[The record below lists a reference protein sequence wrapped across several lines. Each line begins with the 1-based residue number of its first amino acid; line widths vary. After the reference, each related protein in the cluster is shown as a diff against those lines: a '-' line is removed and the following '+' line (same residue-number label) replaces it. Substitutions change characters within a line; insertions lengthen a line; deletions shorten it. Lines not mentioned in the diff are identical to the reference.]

1 MTSTRARTSWTS
13 ACAGCGRSSVLTR
26 ESKQC
31 GMRVTGWLRRNPLEA
46 AWAVFAVVNW
56 VAMIAWPDW
65 ETIPFHFVWISLT
78 FVYGVRVWRTQT
90 MSLVLLVVILAT
102 GASIFADAFAGIQLW
117 GELFEVPLMS
127 AMFLAMVWHA
137 QRRQSALAELQ
148 GVAEMRA
155 SLLERQERFLHDAS
169 HELRTPVTIAR
180 GHLELLRRE
189 QPDSPE
195 LEVALDELGRMER
208 IVERLLLLAKSEQQG
223 FAFEEIDVE
232 AFLSDLFIRWS
243 EVAPRAWRLDVDLVG
258 RLRADPEALRNA
270 LDALLENA
278 VKYTDPGDS
287 IELAA
292 HAEGAGG
299 VVIEVSDSGSGVPPE
314 ALPHIFDRWARADSA
329 RTRER
334 GGAGLGLAI
343 VAAVARAHGGR
354 CSVNAL
360 PQGTA
365 FRIHL
370 PVIAAPASAN
380 APGPPPADEGELA
393 GAGPELALS

>member
-1 MTSTRARTSWTS
+1 
-13 ACAGCGRSSVLTR
+13 
-26 ESKQC
+26 
-31 GMRVTGWLRRNPLEA
+31 MRVTGWLRRNPLEA
-46 AWAVFAVVNW
+46 AWAVFAAANLAAMVVW
-56 VAMIAWPDW
+56 SSW

-78 FVYGVRVWRTQT
+78 IVYGIRVWSMRT
-90 MSLVLLVVILAT
+90 MWAVLSVVILAT
-102 GASIFADAFAGIQLW
+102 GVSISSDAFEGIQLW

-137 QRRQSALAELQ
+137 QRRQSALAAVQ

-155 SLLERQERFLHDAS
+155 TLLERQERFLHDAS

-180 GHLELLRRE
+180 GHLELLRRD

-208 IVERLLLLAKSEQQG
+208 LVERLLLLAKSEQQG
-223 FAFEEIDVE
+223 FAFEEIDLE
-232 AFLSDLFIRWS
+232 AFLSDLFMRWS
-243 EVAPRAWRLDVDLVG
+243 EVAPRAWRLDVDLAG
-258 RLRADPEALRNA
+258 RLVADPEALRDA

-278 VKYTDPGDS
+278 VKYTDAGDS

-292 HAEGAGG
+292 HADGVGG
-299 VVIEVSDSGSGVPPE
+299 VVIEVSDSGSGVPSE
-314 ALPHIFDRWARADSA
+314 ALPHIFDRWARADDA

-354 CSVNAL
+354 CSVKSL
-360 PQGTA
+360 PRGTA
-365 FRIHL
+365 FRLHL
-370 PVIAAPASAN
+370 PVRVPPDKAPSPTP
-380 APGPPPADEGELA
+380 APEGELA
-393 GAGPELALS
+393 GAGTGSALTEERVALG

>member
-1 MTSTRARTSWTS
+1 
-13 ACAGCGRSSVLTR
+13 
-26 ESKQC
+26 
-31 GMRVTGWLRRNPLEA
+31 MRVTDWLRRNPLEA
-46 AWAVFAVVNW
+46 AWAVFAAANW
-56 VAMIAWPDW
+56 VAMIAWPSW

-102 GASIFADAFAGIQLW
+102 GASIMSDAFGGIQLW

-137 QRRQSALAELQ
+137 QRRQAALAEVQ

-223 FAFEEIDVE
+223 FVFEEIDLE
-232 AFLSDLFIRWS
+232 AFLSDLFMRWS
-243 EVAPRAWRLDVDLVG
+243 EVAKRAWRLDVDLAG
-258 RLRADPEALRNA
+258 RLVVDPGALRDA

-292 HAEGAGG
+292 HADGAGG
-299 VVIEVSDSGSGVPPE
+299 VVIEVSDSGLGIPPE
-314 ALPHIFDRWARADSA
+314 ALPHIFDRWARADGA
-329 RTRER
+329 RTRQR

-354 CSVNAL
+354 CSVKSL
-360 PQGTA
+360 PRGTA
-365 FRIHL
+365 FRLHL
-370 PVIAAPASAN
+370 PVRVAPDRAPSPAPAA
-380 APGPPPADEGELA
+380 EGELA
-393 GAGPELALS
+393 GAGPQSALSEEGIALG

>member
-1 MTSTRARTSWTS
+1 MRAI
-13 ACAGCGRSSVLTR
+13 
-26 ESKQC
+26 
-31 GMRVTGWLRRNPLEA
+31 GWLRRNRLEA
-46 AWAVFAVVNW
+46 AWAAFAIANW
-56 VAMIAWPDW
+56 VAMIAWPSW

-78 FVYGVRVWRTQT
+78 LVYGVRVWSTRT
-90 MSLVLLVVILAT
+90 MWVVLSVVIVAT
-102 GASIFADAFAGIQLW
+102 GASISSDAFAGSQLW

-137 QRRQSALAELQ
+137 QRRQAALAEVQ

-189 QPDSPE
+189 QPEAPE

-223 FAFEEIDVE
+223 FAFQEIDLE
-232 AFLSDLFIRWS
+232 AFLSDLFMRWS
-243 EVAPRAWRLDVDLVG
+243 EVAPRAWRLDVDLAG
-258 RLRADPEALRNA
+258 RLRADPEALRDA

-278 VKYTDPGDS
+278 VKYTDPGDAV
-287 IELAA
+287 ELEA
-292 HAEGAGG
+292 HADGAGG
-299 VVIEVSDSGSGVPPE
+299 VVIDVSDSGTGVPPE
-314 ALPHIFDRWARADSA
+314 ALPRIFDRWTRADGA

-354 CSVNAL
+354 CSVRAL
-360 PQGTA
+360 PRGTA
-365 FRIHL
+365 FRLHL
-370 PVIAAPASAN
+370 PVRVALDKAPSPAPA
-380 APGPPPADEGELA
+380 PEGEMA
-393 GAGPELALS
+393 GAGPGPALSEEGVVLG

>member
-1 MTSTRARTSWTS
+1 
-13 ACAGCGRSSVLTR
+13 
-26 ESKQC
+26 
-31 GMRVTGWLRRNPLEA
+31 MRVIDWLRRNPLEA
-46 AWAVFAVVNW
+46 AWAVFAAANW
-56 VAMIAWPDW
+56 VAMIAWPSW
-65 ETIPFHFVWISLT
+65 ETVPFHFVWISLT
-78 FVYGVRVWRTQT
+78 LVYGIRTWSMRT
-90 MSLVLLVVILAT
+90 MWAVLGVVALAT
-102 GASIFADAFAGIQLW
+102 GASISSDAFEGIQLW

-137 QRRQSALAELQ
+137 QRRQAALAEVQ

-189 QPDSPE
+189 QPEAPE

-223 FAFEEIDVE
+223 FAFEEIDLE

-243 EVAPRAWRLDVDLVG
+243 EVAPRAWRLDVDLAG
-258 RLRADPEALRNA
+258 RLLADPEALRVA

-292 HAEGAGG
+292 HADGAEG
-299 VVIEVSDSGSGVPPE
+299 VVIEVSDSGTGVPPE
-314 ALPHIFDRWARADSA
+314 ALPRIFDRWARADGA

-354 CSVNAL
+354 CSVK
-360 PQGTA
+360 PQPRGTT
-365 FRIHL
+365 FRLHL
-370 PVIAAPASAN
+370 PVRATSDRAPSPTP
-380 APGPPPADEGELA
+380 APEGEMA
-393 GAGPELALS
+393 GVGLNAALSEDGIALG

>member
-1 MTSTRARTSWTS
+1 MRAI
-13 ACAGCGRSSVLTR
+13 
-26 ESKQC
+26 
-31 GMRVTGWLRRNPLEA
+31 GWLGRNRAEVGGVVLA
-46 AWAVFAVVNW
+46 A
-56 VAMIAWPDW
+56 
-65 ETIPFHFVWISLT
+65 
-78 FVYGVRVWRTQT
+78 
-90 MSLVLLVVILAT
+90 LVVAAIVHGSEWSEALVIPLVFGILL
-102 GASIFADAFAGIQLW
+102 GLI
-117 GELFEVPLMS
+117 
-127 AMFLAMVWHA
+127 WHGR
-137 QRRQSALAELQ
+137 RRQSAFAEVK

-195 LEVALDELGRMER
+195 LDVALDELGRMER

-223 FAFEEIDVE
+223 FAFREIDLEV
-232 AFLSDLFIRWS
+232 FLSDLFMRWS

-258 RLRADPEALRNA
+258 RLVADPEALRNA

-278 VKYTDPGDS
+278 VKHTDPGDV

-292 HAEGAGG
+292 HADGVGG
-299 VVIEVSDSGSGVPPE
+299 VVIEVSDTGTGVPAE
-314 ALPHIFDRWARADSA
+314 ALPRIFDRWARADSA
-329 RTRER
+329 RTRGR

-354 CSVNAL
+354 CSVKSL

-365 FRIHL
+365 FRLHL
-370 PVIAAPASAN
+370 PVRVER
-380 APGPPPADEGELA
+380 APGPTPAAEGGMD
-393 GAGPELALS
+393 GAEPEPALTEEPVALG